1 MKNINMINI
10 KKIPVIMPNM
20 ASSMYV
26 TKSGVLNDFLS
37 ILNMS
42 KSIPM
47 NIPQSMYIAKYCI
60 WLIISLF
67 IFGFNSPSSH

>member
-1 MKNINMINI
+1 
-10 KKIPVIMPNM
+10 MPNM

-47 NIPQSMYIAKYCI
+47 NIPQSMLQNTA
-60 WLIISLF
+60 
-67 IFGFNSPSSH
+67 FG